1 MVVPLTEQTRR
12 LQLSAR
18 QSALVTM
25 FPFLLLC
32 VGSLFLNVSWSA
44 HDLNVLLILLTTVHL
59 GFTQDFALLVFAL
72 LYLSFL

>member
-1 MVVPLTEQTRR
+1 
-12 LQLSAR
+12 
-18 QSALVTM
+18 M